1 MNNSQP
7 LQQLNSSEPI
17 LIVDD
22 DTSLLKLLSIR
33 LKSEG
38 YDVSTATNVDTAIH
52 MITDHKYSVVL
63 SDLRMPG
70 KDGLYLLDYISQYQ
84 PSLPVILITA
94 HGSID
99 EAVIATE
106 KGALGFITKPIDQVK
121 LRETLDNAIAQS
133 SPHISKSWHQGL
145 IFRSSVM
152 QKLIDQAGLI
162 AKRDVSVLITGASG
176 TGKEVLAKSIHKASN
191 RSEKPFIALNC
202 GALPEHLLESELFG
216 HKKGAFSGAI
226 SDHIGL
232 FRAAEGGTLFL
243 DEIGDMPVS
252 LQVKLL
258 RVLQEKALRP
268 VGSTQTIE
276 INVRVISA
284 THKDIK
290 VAMEEGEFREDL
302 YYRICVVNLQLPS
315 LNERQEDVPVLAR
328 HLLSLSA
335 EKHGVQVTRFS
346 DEAMQKLC
354 QTQWQGN
361 IRQLVNVIEQ
371 CVALTQAPVIS
382 LSLVNQAL
390 IHNSDYF
397 LSLTDAKE
405 AFERNYI
412 ARVLTMTDGI
422 VSKAAEL
429 SGRNRTDFYKLIK
442 KHKLNVDDYKLAS
455 VEVSKSQSKTD
466 S

>member
-1 MNNSQP
+1 MENLATSKNQHHS
-7 LQQLNSSEPI
+7 LSVSEPI

-22 DTSLLKLLSIR
+22 DVSLLKLLSIR
-33 LKSEG
+33 LNSEG
-38 YDVSTATNVDTAIH
+38 YLVTTATSVDIAIRL
-52 MITDHKYSVVL
+52 ISDHKFSAVL

-70 KDGLYLLDYISQYQ
+70 KDGLYLLDYIKEHQ

-99 EAVIATE
+99 DAVIATE
-106 KGALGFITKPIDQVK
+106 KGALGFITKPIDHLK
-121 LRETLDNAIAQS
+121 LREALGNAVAQS
-133 SPHISKSWHQGL
+133 CTQTSIGWHKQI
-145 IFRSSVM
+145 IFRSAVM

-162 AKRDVSVLITGASG
+162 ASRDVSILITGASG
-176 TGKEVLAKSIHKASN
+176 TGKEVLAQAIHKASH
-191 RSEKPFIALNC
+191 RCDKPFIALNC

-226 SDHIGL
+226 SDHLGL

-258 RVLQEKALRP
+258 RVLQEKSLRP
-268 VGSTQTIE
+268 VGSTQTID

-284 THKDIK
+284 THKNLK

-302 YYRICVVNLQLPS
+302 YYRICVVNLCLPS
-315 LNERQEDVPVLAR
+315 LNDRQEDVPVLAR
-328 HLLSLSA
+328 HLLTLSA
-335 EKHGVQVTRFS
+335 TKHGVQATRFS
-346 DEAMQKLC
+346 DEAMLKLC
-354 QTQWQGN
+354 QTQWPGN

-371 CVALTQAPVIS
+371 CVALTQSPVIS
-382 LSLVNQAL
+382 LTLVNQAL
-390 IHNSDYF
+390 LHNSDYF

-405 AFERNYI
+405 AFERAYI
-412 ARVLTMTDGI
+412 TRVLKMTDGV

-442 KHKLNVDDYKLAS
+442 KHQLNVDDFKLS
-455 VEVSKSQSKTD
+455 KDVS
-466 S
+466 

>member
-1 MNNSQP
+1 MKNTLTNNSTEH
-7 LQQLNSSEPI
+7 LTSIAETI

-33 LKSEG
+33 LNSEG
-38 YDVSTATNVDTAIH
+38 YEVVTATNVDAAIH
-52 MITDHKYSVVL
+52 LLTDRKFSVLL

-70 KDGLYLLDYISQYQ
+70 KDGLYLLDYVSQYL

-99 EAVIATE
+99 EAVVATE
-106 KGALGFITKPIDQVK
+106 KGALGFITKPIDHLK
-121 LRETLDNAIAQS
+121 LREALVNAIAQS
-133 SPHISKSWHQGL
+133 TPRASAGWHQDI

-152 QKLIDQAGLI
+152 QNLIDQAGLI
-162 AKRDVSVLITGASG
+162 ARRDVSVLITGASG
-176 TGKEVLAKSIHKASN
+176 TGKEVLAKAIHKASD
-191 RSEKPFIALNC
+191 RCDKPFIALNC

-243 DEIGDMPVS
+243 DEIGDMPAP

-276 INVRVISA
+276 TNVRVISA
-284 THKDIK
+284 THKDINI
-290 VAMEEGEFREDL
+290 AMQEGEFREDL
-302 YYRICVVNLQLPS
+302 YYRICVVNLHLPS

-328 HLLSLSA
+328 HLLALSA
-335 EKHGVQVTRFS
+335 AKHQVQVTRFS
-346 DEAMQKLC
+346 EEAMQKLC
-354 QTQWQGN
+354 QTQWPGN

-371 CVALTQAPVIS
+371 CVALTQSPVIS
-382 LSLVNQAL
+382 LSLVSQAL

-412 ARVLTMTDGI
+412 ARVLKMTDGI

-442 KHKLNVDDYKLAS
+442 KHQLNVNDYKLIDQD
-455 VEVSKSQSKTD
+455 KS
-466 S
+466 

>member
-1 MNNSQP
+1 MKISPSLEQTAIA
-7 LQQLNSSEPI
+7 EPI

-22 DTSLLKLLSIR
+22 DASLLKLLSIR

-38 YDVSTATNVDTAIH
+38 YDVTTATDVDTAIH
-52 MITDHKYSVVL
+52 LITDRKFSVLL

-70 KDGLYLLDYISQYQ
+70 KDGLYLLDYVTLNQ

-99 EAVIATE
+99 EAVVATE
-106 KGALGFITKPIDQVK
+106 KGALGFITKPIDHGK
-121 LRETLDNAIAQS
+121 LREALANAIAQS
-133 SPHISKSWHQGL
+133 SSHASTSWSQDI
-145 IFRSSVM
+145 IFKSSVM

-162 AKRDVSVLITGASG
+162 ARRDVSILITGASG
-176 TGKEVLAKSIHKASN
+176 TGKEVLAKSIHKASD
-191 RSEKPFIALNC
+191 RRDKPFIALNC

-226 SDHIGL
+226 SDHMGL

-276 INVRVISA
+276 TNVRVISA

-290 VAMEEGEFREDL
+290 QAMEEGEFREDL
-302 YYRICVVNLQLPS
+302 YYRICVVNLRLPS

-328 HLLSLSA
+328 HLLNLSA

-346 DEAMQKLC
+346 EEAMQKLC
-354 QTQWQGN
+354 QTQWPGN

-371 CVALTQAPVIS
+371 CVALTQSPVIG

-412 ARVLTMTDGI
+412 ARVLKMTDGI

-442 KHKLNVDDYKLAS
+442 KHQLNVDDYKLVAK
-455 VEVSKSQSKTD
+455 ETTKQ
-466 S
+466 

>member
-1 MNNSQP
+1 MEV
-7 LQQLNSSEPI
+7 SSITQADNQSISTPEPI

-33 LKSEG
+33 LRSEG
-38 YDVSTATNVDTAIH
+38 YDVTTATNVDTAIH
-52 MITDHKYSVVL
+52 LIADRKFSVVL

-70 KDGLYLLDYISQYQ
+70 KDGLYLLDYVSENL

-94 HGSID
+94 HGSIN

-106 KGALGFITKPIDQVK
+106 KGALGFITKPIDHIK
-121 LRETLDNAIAQS
+121 LKEALNNAIAQS
-133 SPHISKSWHQGL
+133 TTHIATGWHKDI

-162 AKRDVSVLITGASG
+162 ARRDVSTLITGASG
-176 TGKEVLAKSIHKASN
+176 TGKEVLAKAIHSASN
-191 RSEKPFIALNC
+191 RRDKPFIALNC

-216 HKKGAFSGAI
+216 HKKGAFSGAV
-226 SDHIGL
+226 SEHIGL

-268 VGSTQTIE
+268 VGSTQTIP

-284 THKDIK
+284 THKDLK
-290 VAMEEGEFREDL
+290 LAMEEGEFREDL
-302 YYRICVVNLQLPS
+302 YYRICVVNLCLPS

-335 EKHGVQVTRFS
+335 ARHDVQVTRFS
-346 DEAMQKLC
+346 DKAMLKLC
-354 QTQWQGN
+354 QTQWPGN

-371 CVALTQAPVIS
+371 CVALTQSPVIS

-397 LSLTDAKE
+397 LGLSDAKE

-412 ARVLTMTDGI
+412 TRVLKMTDGV

-442 KHKLNVDDYKLAS
+442 KHQLNVEDYKLCNQP
-455 VEVSKSQSKTD
+455 ENG
-466 S
+466 

>member
-1 MNNSQP
+1 MTFTQSPVSISNDVA
-7 LQQLNSSEPI
+7 LAPI
-17 LIVDD
+17 LLVDD
-22 DTSLLKLLSIR
+22 DASLLKLLSIR
-33 LKSEG
+33 LTSEG
-38 YDVSTATNVDTAIH
+38 YEVTTANHVDDAIRL
-52 MITDHKYSVVL
+52 ISDRKFSVVL

-70 KDGLYLLDYISQYQ
+70 KDGLFLLDYVKQHQ
-84 PSLPVILITA
+84 PALPVIMITA

-106 KGALGFITKPIDQVK
+106 KGALGFITKPIDHLK
-121 LRETLDNAIAQS
+121 LREALSHAIAQS
-133 SPHISKSWHQGL
+133 SPHTSTGWSEDI
-145 IFRSSVM
+145 IFRSTVM
-152 QKLIDQAGLI
+152 QTLIDQAGLI

-176 TGKEVLAKSIHKASN
+176 TGKEVLAKSIHKASH
-191 RSEKPFIALNC
+191 RHDKPFIAINC

-226 SDHIGL
+226 SDHLGL

-243 DEIGDMPVS
+243 DEIGDMPTS

-276 INVRVISA
+276 TNVRVISA
-284 THKDIK
+284 THKNIQ
-290 VAMEEGEFREDL
+290 VAMDEGEFREDL
-302 YYRICVVNLQLPS
+302 YYRICVVNLRLPS

-328 HLLSLSA
+328 HLLALSA
-335 EKHGVQVTRFS
+335 TKHNVEVTRFS
-346 DEAMQKLC
+346 EEAMQKLC
-354 QTQWQGN
+354 QMKWPGN

-371 CVALTQAPVIS
+371 CVALSQSAVIS

-390 IHNSDYF
+390 LHNSDTF

-405 AFERNYI
+405 AFERRYI
-412 ARVLTMTDGI
+412 TRVLKMTDGI

-442 KHKLNVDDYKLAS
+442 KHQLNADDYKLPSAP
-455 VEVSKSQSKTD
+455 K
-466 S
+466 